1 MFPSIVSNIPEIVG
15 KYPEGTIERQYPT
28 SNPVTKP
35 LRMAVVEREWYP
47 IQNLRQGTP
56 LPAFLNFGVW
66 PGQKRPGPEIFIRFS
81 THPWIGFRVLQ
92 VRTSGGLC

>member
-35 LRMAVVEREWYP
+35 LRMAVVERAGGDARESAH
-47 IQNLRQGTP
+47 TP
-56 LPAFLNFGVW
+56 CAAFS
-66 PGQKRPGPEIFIRFS
+66 GPDA
-81 THPWIGFRVLQ
+81 V
-92 VRTSGGLC
+92 C